1 MGGCTKP
8 DRRPTMLLIDTHVL
22 IWLRSLDR
30 RLGANARQAID
41 AAWESDEI
49 CVSAFSFWELAML
62 SAKGRAHLSRA
73 HLSEDVLLW
82 RRELLGQGLIEIPV
96 DGEIGIRA
104 NGLVNFHAD
113 PADRIIVATA
123 LRGHRLITSDERILA
138 WSGNLDRLDARE

>member
-1 MGGCTKP
+1 MGGCTRP
-8 DRRPTMLLIDTHVL
+8 DRRPAMFLIDTHVL

-30 RLGANARQAID
+30 RLGTNAMQAID
-41 AAWESDEI
+41 AAWESGEI

-62 SAKGRAHLSRA
+62 SAKGRD

-82 RRELLGQGLIEIPV
+82 RRELLGQGLMEIPV

-113 PADRIIVATA
+113 PAARIIVATA
-123 LRGHRLITSDERILA
+123 LGGHRLITADERILA
-138 WSGNLDRLDARE
+138 WTGNLDRLDARE